1 MEWTFLILFLVRLVW
16 IILSLTLG
24 VLAVFFNKRTFN
36 FLTRASLR
44 LEKRVGVDNT
54 KLYSDKYYIIFF
66 RIALF
71 IIGILLV
78 LSALSKISMIIKM
91 LE

>member
-1 MEWTFLILFLVRLVW
+1 MEWTFLILLLARIVG

-44 LEKRVGVDNT
+44 LERGVKVDNT

-71 IIGILLV
+71 IIGFLFV
-78 LSALSKISMIIKM
+78 LNALSRISIILKM

>member
-1 MEWTFLILFLVRLVW
+1 MEWAFLILFSARLVGV
-16 IILSLTLG
+16 ILSLTLG

-44 LEKRVGVDNT
+44 LERGVKVNNT
-54 KLYSDKYYIIFF
+54 KLYSDKYYIILF
-66 RIALF
+66 RISLF
-71 IIGILLV
+71 IMGILLI
-78 LSALSKISMIIKM
+78 LNASSKISMMIKM